1 MSGFDNPYGGSFGG
15 QMNVSA
21 DGAVNGATPPGG
33 LIKDT
38 TTAEFGKD
46 VIEESKAQ
54 PVLVDFWAPWCGP
67 CKQLGPVLEKAVNA
81 AGGKV
86 KLVKMNID
94 EHPSIAGQLGI
105 QSIPA
110 VIAFSAGQ
118 PVDGFMGAVPES
130 QVNEFIAKLAQN
142 SPSEKDRKAEIAEA
156 LDQAEQMLAEDKLQ
170 EAGQLFAAVMQA
182 DPENPKALAGI
193 GRCMVAA
200 GQLDRARQVLE
211 QVPEELREDD
221 AIKALVTKIEQIE
234 EARKFGDPAAL
245 EHALAQNPD
254 DHEARMKL
262 AKVLNAEG
270 KREEAAEQLLIIMRR
285 DREFD
290 DDGARRQLISFFEAW
305 GPKDPATIAARR
317 RLSTILFS

>member
-1 MSGFDNPYGGSFGG
+1 MSGFDNPYGGSLGG
-15 QMNVSA
+15 QMNVA
-21 DGAVNGATPPGG
+21 HGANGATPPAG

-38 TTAEFGKD
+38 TTADFGRD
-46 VIEESKAQ
+46 VIEESRTV

-67 CKQLGPVLEKAVNA
+67 CKQLGPVLEKAVNE

-94 EHPSIAGQLGI
+94 DHPSIAGQLGI

-110 VIAFSAGQ
+110 VIAFAGGQ

-130 QVNEFIAKLAQN
+130 KVKEFIGKLSAA
-142 SPSEKDRKAEIAEA
+142 SPSEKDRAAEIASA
-156 LDQAEQMLAEDKLQ
+156 LDEAEGLLANEQVQ
-170 EAGQLFAAVMQA
+170 EAGQLFAAVLQA

-200 GQLDRARQVLE
+200 GQIERAREVLD
-211 QVPEELREDD
+211 QVPEDMREDD
-221 AIKALVTKIEQIE
+221 AIKALATRIAQIE
-234 EARKFGDPAAL
+234 EARKFGDPATL
-245 EHALAQNPD
+245 QQALAANPD

-270 KREEAAEQLLIIMRR
+270 KREEAANELLTIMRK
-285 DREFD
+285 DRSFE
-290 DDGARRQLISFFEAW
+290 DDGARRQLVAFFEAW

>member
-1 MSGFDNPYGGSFGG
+1 MSGFDNPYGGSLGG
-15 QMNVSA
+15 QMNVSQ
-21 DGAVNGATPPGG
+21 GTNGATPPAG

-38 TTAEFGKD
+38 TTADFARD
-46 VIEESKAQ
+46 VLEESKTV

-67 CKQLGPVLEKAVNA
+67 CKQLGPIIEKVVTEA
-81 AGGKV
+81 AGKV

-94 EHPSIAGQLGI
+94 DHPSVAGQLGI

-110 VIAFSAGQ
+110 VIAFSGGQ

-130 QVNEFIAKLAQN
+130 KVREFIDKLSAA
-142 SPSEKDRKAEIAEA
+142 SPSEKDRAAEIAAALEEA
-156 LDQAEQMLAEDKLQ
+156 EGLLAGDQIQ
-170 EAGQLFAAVMQA
+170 EAGQLFAAILQA
-182 DPENPKALAGI
+182 DPENAKALAGI
-193 GRCMVAA
+193 GRTMVAA
-200 GQLDRARQVLE
+200 GQLERAREVLD
-211 QVPEELREDD
+211 QVPEEMREDD
-221 AIKALVTKIEQIE
+221 AIKALAARIAQIE

-245 EHALAQNPD
+245 RQALDANPD

-270 KREEAAEQLLIIMRR
+270 KREEAANELLTIMRK

-290 DDGARRQLISFFEAW
+290 EDGARRQLLAFFEAW

>member
-15 QMNVSA
+15 QVNVSA
-21 DGAVNGATPPGG
+21 NGASNGATPPGG

-38 TTAEFGKD
+38 TTADFGKD
-46 VIEESKAQ
+46 VIEESRTQ

-67 CKQLGPVLEKAVNA
+67 CKQLGPVIEKAVTA

-94 EHPSIAGQLGI
+94 DHPAIAGQLGI

-110 VIAFSAGQ
+110 VIAFSNGQ

-130 QVNEFIAKLAQN
+130 QVNEFIAKLSDK
-142 SPSEKDRKAEIAEA
+142 SPSEQDRKAEIASA
-156 LDQAEQMLAEDKLQ
+156 LDQAEQLLAEENLQ

-200 GQLDRARQVLE
+200 GQLDRAKQVLD
-211 QVPEELREDD
+211 QVPEELKDDD
-221 AIKALVTKIEQIE
+221 AIKALTARIEQIE
-234 EARKFGDPAAL
+234 EARKFGDPAEL
-245 EHALAQNPD
+245 EHALALNAD
-254 DHEARMKL
+254 DHAARMKL
-262 AKVLNAEG
+262 AKVRNAEG
-270 KREEAAEQLLIIMRR
+270 KRDEAAEHLLTIMRM
-285 DREFD
+285 DREFE
-290 DDGARRQLISFFEAW
+290 DDGARKQLIAFFEAW
-305 GPKDPATIAARR
+305 GPKDPATITARR

>member
-15 QMNVSA
+15 QLNVSA
-21 DGAVNGATPPGG
+21 NGATPPGG

-38 TTAEFGKD
+38 TTADFGKD
-46 VIEESKAQ
+46 VIEESKSQ

-67 CKQLGPVLEKAVNA
+67 CKQLGPVIEKVVTE
-81 AGGKV
+81 AGGTV

-110 VIAFSAGQ
+110 VIAFSGGQ

-130 QVNEFIAKLAQN
+130 QIKEFIAKLSQN
-142 SPSEKDRKAEIAEA
+142 SPSEQDRKAEIAGA
-156 LDQAEQMLAEDKLQ
+156 LEQAEQLLADEQLQ

-182 DPENPKALAGI
+182 DPENPKAIAGI

-254 DHEARMKL
+254 DHESRMKL

-270 KREEAAEQLLIIMRR
+270 KREEAAEQLLIIMRK

-290 DDGARRQLISFFEAW
+290 EDGARRQLLAFFEAW
-305 GPKDPATIAARR
+305 GPKDPATISGRR